1 MKLIGKE
8 GWWRDKQRASA
19 GLPGQQQMAAGARER
34 GEHGIA
40 VHPRDRVTVDLRSI
54 GSAVKAE
61 AAARH
66 LTLAAFARM
75 AIVASLKQS
84 ADDATPLNSMGDD
97 NGESV
102 KLTLRLPVR
111 EASWL
116 VEHARAAA
124 LSYGTYLA
132 SVIDGAP
139 CPGSLAEAV
148 RSLTESTDRMAVLS
162 RDLNAG
168 MRLLGTA
175 KIEEARKYQQQ
186 VVVLFDEVRQH
197 LRLTSALAGEVRR
210 AVRFRL
216 KDSNPS

>member
-8 GWWRDKQRASA
+8 GWRDKQRASA

-40 VHPRDRVTVDLRSI
+40 IHSRDRVTVDLRGI

-75 AIVASLKQS
+75 AIVASLKQT
-84 ADDATPLNSMGDD
+84 ADDATLLNSMGDD
-97 NGESV
+97 DGQSV

-116 VEHARAAA
+116 VEHARAAG

-148 RSLTESTDRMAVLS
+148 RSLTESTDQMAVLS

-168 MRLLGTA
+168 MRLLGAA
-175 KIEEARKYQQQ
+175 KIEEARKYRQQ